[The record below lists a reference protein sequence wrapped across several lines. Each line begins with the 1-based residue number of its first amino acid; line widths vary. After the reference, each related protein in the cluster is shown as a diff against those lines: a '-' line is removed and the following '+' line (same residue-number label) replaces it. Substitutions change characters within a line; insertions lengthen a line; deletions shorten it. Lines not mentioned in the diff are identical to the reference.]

1 MRPDRDPAPYAAP
14 VPASLRMSLAAGLKR
29 AALIPA
35 AGAVLALGS
44 LGQSPAAPEAAL
56 REIQQL
62 LQKGD
67 LAAAGR
73 RLARALEKYPADP
86 VLYNF
91 RGVLQAQRGDYRGAE
106 ASFRKAVELAP
117 AYRGAYYNLG
127 RLYQEHADED
137 ARAVDK
143 AISVYERLLELEP
156 GSGEANYQLAVLLQS
171 KGEARRALEHL
182 DRLPPDAQGRA
193 QVLAVR
199 CAALLRL
206 GDAAQAE
213 SCAQKLAG
221 TPDLAEADVLLVLP
235 AADETGRY
243 GIAAALL
250 ERLAATGSPDR
261 KLLRRLAA
269 AYEKQGLLA
278 KARSTYERAAVAGGK
293 VSFDTLLDL
302 ARVAYKQKDFKG
314 ALGYL
319 AHARDLKPEDPG
331 VHFFFGMVCVEL
343 DLPVEAEKSLREAVK
358 RNPENPFYNYA
369 LGAVLAGS
377 RKWEEALPYF
387 ERYSR
392 SRPKDPHGRLMLAV
406 AHYHTGRLETA
417 RQEFSEVVDA
427 AATAAGAHYHL
438 GLIAIREGK
447 LEEAVEHL
455 REAVRRNPEYAEAY
469 TELGY
474 AYMRMKEFDKAGKAL
489 ERAIEL
495 DPESRRANLVLLSY
509 YRRTRDPRAAEQKAR
524 FQQLQ
529 KKLAERARM
538 YLRTVVAKPY
548 SEEQ

>member
-1 MRPDRDPAPYAAP
+1 MVAAFGLVALRGPGQSAPTAP
-14 VPASLRMSLAAGLKR
+14 TPELERVQKLLEQGDTAGGAR
-29 AALIPA
+29 AV
-35 AGAVLALGS
+35 AVL
-44 LGQSPAAPEAAL
+44 
-56 REIQQL
+56 
-62 LQKGD
+62 
-67 LAAAGR
+67 
-73 RLARALEKYPADP
+73 LERYPADP

-91 RGVLQAQRGDYRGAE
+91 RGVIEAQRGNYRQAE
-106 ASFRKAVELAP
+106 ESFQKAVELAP
-117 AYRGAYYNLG
+117 GYRGAYLNLG
-127 RLYQEHADED
+127 RLYQENAARDPHAVE
-137 ARAVDK
+137 K
-143 AISVYERLLELEP
+143 AIAAYRRVVELAP
-156 GSGEANYQLAVLLQS
+156 ASGEARYQLAVLLES
-171 KGEARRALEHL
+171 RGEPRQALTHL
-182 DRLPPDAQGRA
+182 DHLPPEAQHRA
-193 QVLAVR
+193 QVLSVR

-206 GDAAQAE
+206 GRKQEAGR
-213 SCAQKLAG
+213 CAQKLAKA
-221 TPDLAEADVLLVLP
+221 PDLVEADVMLVLP
-235 AADETGRY
+235 AADECGDY
-243 GIAAALL
+243 ALAASLL
-250 ERLAATGSPDR
+250 ETLAAKGPPRRD
-261 KLLRRLAA
+261 LLRRLGA

-278 KARSTYERAAVAGGK
+278 KARSTYERAAVAGSE

-319 AHARDLKPEDPG
+319 AHARDLRPEDPG

-343 DLPVEAEKSLREAVK
+343 DLPVEAEKSLREALE

-377 RKWEEALPYF
+377 RKWDEALPYF
-387 ERYSR
+387 ERYRR

-406 AHYHTGRLETA
+406 AHYHTGQLETA
-417 RQEFSEVVDA
+417 RKEFSEVVDV

-438 GLIAIREGK
+438 GLIVIREGRP
-447 LEEAVEHL
+447 EEAVEHL
-455 REAVRRNPEYAEAY
+455 QEAIRRNPDYAEAY

-509 YRRTRDPRAAEQKAR
+509 YRRTRDPRAAEQKER

-548 SEEQ
+548 SEER